1 MTMQRL
7 AKGAQKTTPFMRL
20 VASKSSSLGVPKKAY
35 EPDGKVRLCN
45 FSTYGGTERDV
56 NGIIS
61 IEDTGEIVAWYD
73 PTITSADRIRIL
85 TGPDFT
91 GSDYEILGE
100 PENME
105 LRGQEM
111 KIKVRRVKGGA

>member
-1 MTMQRL
+1 MQRL

-20 VASKSSSLGVPKKAY
+20 AASTSSSLGVAKKVY
-35 EPDGKVRLCN
+35 EPDGNVRFCN

-73 PTITSADRIRIL
+73 PSITGADRIRIL
-85 TGPDFT
+85 TGPENN
-91 GSDYEILGE
+91 GVDYEILGE

-111 KIKVRRVKGGA
+111 KFKVRRIKGGA